1 MHCAAPSF
9 GTTAPAPMKGS
20 RMSGQARLLVVDD
33 EPSLQDIV
41 ATSMRFLGYQ
51 VAVAATGREAV
62 RMATDT
68 HPDLI
73 ILDVMLP
80 DFDGLEV
87 MKRVRAAG
95 VASGVVFLSA
105 RDTPADK
112 IAGLTAGGDDY
123 VTKPFGLEELAAR
136 VAAVLR
142 RTRPDTDDDG
152 VLRVA
157 DLQLDPETYQVT
169 RDGVPIELAPTEY
182 KMLRHLMINANVVL
196 SRQQLLDAVW
206 GTDFYGDD
214 SVVADLHLLPAAQ
227 GRRDRRAADPHPSR
241 IRLRAPRPASTDL
254 RPDGH
259 EMVDTEGWATARSSP
274 HRRRRPPRRSATPS
288 HRYPPSPRS
297 GRGRAS
303 IPCRPAAG
311 VCAPG

>member
-1 MHCAAPSF
+1 MA
-9 GTTAPAPMKGS
+9 
-20 RMSGQARLLVVDD
+20 GQARLLVVDD

-51 VAVAATGREAV
+51 VSVAGTGREAV
-62 RMATDT
+62 RSAVEQ

-95 VASGVVFLSA
+95 VDSGVVFLSA

-136 VAAVLR
+136 VSAVLR
-142 RTRPDTDDDG
+142 RVRPVDDG
-152 VLRVA
+152 EGTLQVA
-157 DLQLDPETYQVT
+157 DLKLDPETYEVT
-169 RDGVPIELAPTEY
+169 RGGEAIELAPTEY
-182 KMLRHLMINANVVL
+182 KMLRHLMLNANIVL

-206 GTDFYGDD
+206 GPDFYGDD
-214 SVVADLHLLPAAQ
+214 SVVATYISYL
-227 GRRDRRAADPHPSR
+227 RRKVDAGDVEPLIHTHRGFGYV
-241 IRLRAPRPASTDL
+241 LRAPR
-254 RPDGH
+254 G
-259 EMVDTEGWATARSSP
+259 
-274 HRRRRPPRRSATPS
+274 
-288 HRYPPSPRS
+288 
-297 GRGRAS
+297 
-303 IPCRPAAG
+303 
-311 VCAPG
+311 

>member
-1 MHCAAPSF
+1 MA
-9 GTTAPAPMKGS
+9 T
-20 RMSGQARLLVVDD
+20 QAKLLVVDD

-51 VAVAATGREAV
+51 VTVAGTGREAV
-62 RMATDT
+62 RMAGDER
-68 HPDLI
+68 PDLI

-87 MKRVRAAG
+87 MRRVRAAG
-95 VASGVVFLSA
+95 VDAGVVFLSA
-105 RDTPADK
+105 RDTPQDK

-136 VAAVLR
+136 VSAVLR
-142 RTRPDTDDDG
+142 RVRPEQGTDG

-157 DLQLDPETYQVT
+157 DLELDPETYQVT
-169 RDGVPIELAPTEY
+169 RAGVPIDLAPTEY

-214 SVVADLHLLPAAQ
+214 SVVATYISYLRRKVDAAF
-227 GRRDRRAADPHPSR
+227 D
-241 IRLRAPRPASTDL
+241 
-254 RPDGH
+254 
-259 EMVDTEGWATARSSP
+259 DTEPLLHT
-274 HRRRRPPRRSATPS
+274 HRGFGYVLRTPRR
-288 HRYPPSPRS
+288 
-297 GRGRAS
+297 
-303 IPCRPAAG
+303 
-311 VCAPG
+311 